1 MSPGSRRTLNF
12 AMWNSRIK
20 IITELFRNATKALRD
35 IVEYSCKG
43 HQNFQAIWA
52 LVRWKQTWASLREK
66 EKKAAVFSARF
77 TDHGPE
83 TETEHVRYSSMGN
96 HKQTRKNRPCDLW
109 GSFSALVDYLVL
121 NITEFWKR
129 RGLTLV
135 SVDQCFVS
143 QCKMILKFES
153 DQTISSHA
161 LYQKGKSLRTSQMNS
176 LSHVEAMW

>member
-1 MSPGSRRTLNF
+1 
-12 AMWNSRIK
+12 MWNSRIK

-35 IVEYSCKG
+35 IVEYSCKR

-77 TDHGPE
+77 TYHGPE

-96 HKQTRKNRPCDLW
+96 HKQTRKNRSCDLW
-109 GSFSALVDYLVL
+109 GSFSALVDYPVL
-121 NITEFWKR
+121 NITQFLKKTRLNARKEET
-129 RGLTLV
+129 TLV